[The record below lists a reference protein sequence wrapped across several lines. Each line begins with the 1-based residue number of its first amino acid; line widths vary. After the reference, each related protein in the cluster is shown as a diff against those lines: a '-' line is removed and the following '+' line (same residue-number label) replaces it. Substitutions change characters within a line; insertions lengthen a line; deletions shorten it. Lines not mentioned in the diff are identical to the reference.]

1 MKKTLAKRGSS
12 FQMLAK
18 RGSHFKKLIIMLA
31 VAALATFANTRTVA
45 QPTGTSKTVK
55 QEQQGNAYGNYT
67 RYNGTTMR
75 FVN

>member
-1 MKKTLAKRGSS
+1 MFLA
-12 FQMLAK
+12 AVAT
-18 RGSHFKKLIIMLA
+18 LA

-45 QPTGTSKTVK
+45 QPTGTSRTVK

>member
-1 MKKTLAKRGSS
+1 MFTESIRKGNWSYMFLA
-12 FQMLAK
+12 AVAT
-18 RGSHFKKLIIMLA
+18 LA

-67 RYNGTTMR
+67 HYNGTTMR

>member
-1 MKKTLAKRGSS
+1 MFTELIRKGNWSYMFLA
-12 FQMLAK
+12 AVAT
-18 RGSHFKKLIIMLA
+18 LA

-45 QPTGTSKTVK
+45 QPTGTSKTVN
-55 QEQQGNAYGNYT
+55 QEQQRSAAYGNYT

>member
-1 MKKTLAKRGSS
+1 MFLA
-12 FQMLAK
+12 AVAT
-18 RGSHFKKLIIMLA
+18 LA

-55 QEQQGNAYGNYT
+55 QEQQGKAAYGNYT